1 MLLALRGYTQEY
13 VASSSI
19 PDGIVLRRHLDLGR
33 RTGRR
38 YTRRAI
44 LGLIVLVPVLGIFNL
59 FGQRPHTETA
69 TTKDATLSV
78 YSPTALRGGLLFTA
92 RFHIRARTELK
103 RTLLVLDPGW
113 IEDMQ
118 VNSITPQP
126 VSSASRN
133 GRIVLDLGHLA
144 AGTSNLTFIEFQVN
158 PTNVGHRSQSIELDD
173 GPQRL
178 LTIKRTITIFP

>member
-1 MLLALRGYTQEY
+1 
-13 VASSSI
+13 VANSSSI
-19 PDGIVLRRHLDLGR
+19 PEGIVLRRHLDLGR
-33 RTGRR
+33 RTGQR

-44 LGLIVLVPVLGIFNL
+44 LGLVILVPILGIFNL
-59 FGQRPHTETA
+59 FGQRPHTETLS
-69 TTKDATLSV
+69 TNHATLSV

-92 RFHIRARTELK
+92 RFHIKAKTDLK

-144 AGTSNLTFIEFQVN
+144 AGTSNLIFIEFQVN
-158 PTNVGHRSQSIELDD
+158 PTNVGHRAQNVELDD
-173 GPQRL
+173 GPHHL